1 MMIDRVGNN
10 LFGVLRFLAVLCAA
24 IGVVTL
30 FTAGAELA
38 WPWLRAALLC
48 AVPVTAPIIFTRLVD
63 GITARRR
70 SRRGSQ
76 AGN

>member
-30 FTAGAELA
+30 FNAGAELA

-48 AVPVTAPIIFTRLVD
+48 AVPVVAPVFFTRLVD
-63 GITARRR
+63 AIAARRR
-70 SRRGSQ
+70 QARRR
-76 AGN
+76 AE

>member
-10 LFGVLRFLAVLCAA
+10 LFGALRFLAVLCAA

-48 AVPVTAPIIFTRLVD
+48 AVPVAAPAFFTRLVNV
-63 GITARRR
+63 IAARRR
-70 SRRGSQ
+70 QARRRTE
-76 AGN
+76 